1 MRVPFPALILC
12 FALLAIPTLRAA
24 ELAGVRLPDRVIVD
38 GKCLALNGLGIR
50 TKFMVKV
57 YVGGLYVEQPSS
69 DATTLIKIDGPK
81 RLVLRFLYTTSKTQ
95 SVEAF
100 REGFG
105 SNAVEYLAA
114 HRDDVDRFLARVD
127 GIRKGEEMILT
138 YVPSRGTTLSIR
150 GRDRVTMPGADF
162 MRAVFS
168 IWLGPKPPT
177 TYLKVGLLQ
186 PVRADAADASCK
198 RDCPGAPKDACGCC
212 VARSTV
218 AGATPRAATA
228 EPVALRSQTP
238 PASTPESPT
247 IDPAAAASPRAET
260 SPASTAESLAM
271 APAAVASPTLLL
283 IATEDCTVV
292 VDADPAVAMSQDE
305 VRKITVSLP
314 GDHLVRARRKSDGAT
329 FQILVRV
336 EAAEQKAVELSFPEA
351 APASGNAAPDP
362 PPADSI
368 DKQPTGSIDQFDR
381 VLYV

>member
-1 MRVPFPALILC
+1 MRVPFPARLLC

-24 ELAGVRLPDRVIVD
+24 ELAGVRLPDRAIVG

-57 YVGGLYVEQPSS
+57 YVVGLYVEQPSS
-69 DATTLIKIDGPK
+69 DATTLIKADGPK

-95 SVEAF
+95 AIEAF
-100 REGFG
+100 REGFVG
-105 SNAVEYLAA
+105 NAPEYLAA
-114 HRDDVDRFLARVD
+114 HRDEVDGFLAKVEE
-127 GIRKGEEMILT
+127 IRKGEEMILT

-150 GRDRVTMPGADF
+150 GRDRVTMPGPDF

-177 TYLKVGLLQ
+177 TYLRVGLLQ

-212 VARSTV
+212 VASRSTV
-218 AGATPRAATA
+218 AGATPRAAT
-228 EPVALRSQTP
+228 P

-247 IDPAAAASPRAET
+247 IAPAAAASPLPET
-260 SPASTAESLAM
+260 SPASTPES
-271 APAAVASPTLLL
+271 PAIATAAAASPTLLL

-292 VDADPAVAMSQDE
+292 VDADPVVAMSQDE
-305 VRKITVSLP
+305 VRKITVSL

-329 FQILVRV
+329 FRTLLHVG
-336 EAAEQKAVELSFPEA
+336 AAEQKAVELSFPEA
-351 APASGNAAPDP
+351 APASGNGPPDP

-368 DKQPTGSIDQFDR
+368 DKQPTGSIDQFD
-381 VLYV
+381 